1 MFDESVDVFR
11 TGTTRVLVSRD
22 LSEERLRVEPGS
34 GLQVGAQLKL
44 ALPIGKR
51 EKPVLI
57 EAHVARDKGPKGMV
71 IFFDWMDQAGRRRL
85 KQLIKGL
92 PKVHQLKDDTAT
104 HTVISVGLNAR
115 IRNTG
120 IKKKAG

>member
-1 MFDESVDVFR
+1 M
-11 TGTTRVLVSRD
+11 
-22 LSEERLRVEPGS
+22 
-34 GLQVGAQLKL
+34 QL

-71 IFFDWMDQAGRRRL
+71 IFFDWMDQAERRRL
-85 KQLIKGL
+85 KQLIEGL
-92 PKVHQLKDDTAT
+92 PRVHQLKDDTAT

-120 IKKKAG
+120 IKKKAD